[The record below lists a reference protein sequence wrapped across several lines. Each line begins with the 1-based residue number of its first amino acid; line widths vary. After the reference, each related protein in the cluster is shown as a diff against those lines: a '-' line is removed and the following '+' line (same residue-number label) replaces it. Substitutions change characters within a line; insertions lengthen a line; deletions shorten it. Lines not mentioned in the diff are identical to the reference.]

1 MERSDNN
8 GNEMMMMHDG
18 DVYDDDNN
26 DDDWQINTRIMMYD
40 ISTTQ
45 TTVTMQ
51 YHQFC
56 NKTMPLPTVVT
67 TITFVLKSYSDESN
81 NTTQQSATQ
90 T

>member
-1 MERSDNN
+1 MEQSDNN
-8 GNEMMMMHDG
+8 GNEMMMMVMFMMTIMMMTG
-18 DVYDDDNN
+18 RL
-26 DDDWQINTRIMMYD
+26 ITRIMMYD
-40 ISTTQ
+40 ISATQ
-45 TTVTMQ
+45 TTMTMQ

-81 NTTQQSATQ
+81 NTTQQSVTQ

>member
-1 MERSDNN
+1 MEQSDNN
-8 GNEMMMMHDG
+8 GDAMKMMVIFMMTIMMMTGRLID
-18 DVYDDDNN
+18 
-26 DDDWQINTRIMMYD
+26 TRVIMYD
-40 ISTTQ
+40 ISATQ
-45 TTVTMQ
+45 TTMTMQ

-56 NKTMPLPTVVT
+56 DKTMPLPTVVT